1 MEPIQLPSRWSAAE
15 TSAIRLESSSSIPY
29 TERMK
34 NKEHR
39 INGAINTGVSVRA
52 GEHEYEEGH
61 PEVVEIAFKGYNS
74 TYIQVIDM
82 KTAKELKDQLDF
94 IL

>member
-1 MEPIQLPSRWSAAE
+1 
-15 TSAIRLESSSSIPY
+15 
-29 TERMK
+29 MK

-61 PEVVEIAFKGYNS
+61 PEVIELAFQGYNC

-82 KTAKELKDQLDF
+82 ATAIELKKQLEF

>member
-1 MEPIQLPSRWSAAE
+1 MIKLEVPIRF
-15 TSAIRLESSSSIPY
+15 PY

-34 NKEHR
+34 NNEHR
-39 INGAINTGVSVRA
+39 INGAINTGISVRA

-61 PEVVEIAFKGYNS
+61 PEVIELAFQGYNC
-74 TYIQVIDM
+74 TYIQVIDL